1 MDIQIID
8 KHQYTKL
15 EFLELLDKYDYYND
29 EVRNDGQYIE
39 LRKIKGT
46 LIDSLLDLILVLDI
60 KLDIK
65 TVFHTGRD
73 EYDIINNVNI
83 IKKIVKAIPDNTEL
97 IFDKKYNLKS
107 IIVHNTRNNITVKFK

>member
-1 MDIQIID
+1 MDIQRID

-29 EVRNDGQYIE
+29 EVRNDGQYME

-73 EYDIINNVNI
+73 EYDIFNNVNI

-107 IIVHNTRNNITVKFK
+107 IIVHNTRNTITVKFK